1 VITMNTASRFTRS
14 MLGGAAALLLAA
26 AASAAP
32 AATPHYVNGG
42 IGHEQAREIQHQAG
56 RYDLRMT
63 FSEGRHNAY
72 ASGVKLDIANAH
84 GRRVLA
90 LRDAGPL
97 TDVQLPPGRYRVK
110 ARFGDMTRVQH
121 VQLAHGKPVDLFVHF
136 PHDAA

>member
-1 VITMNTASRFTRS
+1 MDTVSRITRS
-14 MLGGAAALLLAA
+14 MLGGAAALLLGA

-32 AATPHYVNGG
+32 AATPHYINGG
-42 IGHEQAREIQHQAG
+42 VGREQAREMRHEAG

-72 ASGVKLDIANAH
+72 ASGVKLDIANAR
-84 GRRVLA
+84 GKRVLA
-90 LRDAGPL
+90 LKDAGPL
-97 TDVQLPPGRYRVK
+97 TDVQLPPGRYRVQ

-121 VQLAHGKPVDLFVHF
+121 VQVAHGKPVDLFVHF